1 MIISLVPARIFAKTL
16 VRSSVALVCLAG
28 AATAAEVN
36 IYSYREPQLVQ
47 PLLAAFTAKTG
58 IKTNLVF
65 AKDGL
70 IERMVAEAGNS
81 PVDVLLTN
89 EFGLLTLARD
99 KGVTQPLTSPTIAAE
114 IPAQYRDSEGH
125 WIGLTGRARVVY
137 ASKDRVKQEAITLE
151 ELAEPKWRGKV
162 CIRSGQY
169 TYNTA
174 LFASLVLHKGAA
186 WTEQWLKDVKDNLA
200 QKPTG
205 GDRDVAK
212 AIHAGKCDVGI
223 ANTYYL
229 GALSTS
235 PNVEH
240 RAWAASIKVLFP
252 NTADRGT
259 HMNITG
265 ASLARHAP
273 NKVHAIALLEFL
285 ASAQAQ
291 ALYASVNHE
300 YPLKAGI
307 AWSPIVQ
314 SWGTFNADTAK
325 LEDIA
330 RLRRQAS
337 ELVDKT
343 NFDAG
348 PGS

>member
-28 AATAAEVN
+28 AATAAEIN

-58 IKTNLVF
+58 IKANLVF

-186 WTEQWLKDVKDNLA
+186 WTEQWLKDVKD
-200 QKPTG
+200 
-205 GDRDVAK
+205 
-212 AIHAGKCDVGI
+212 
-223 ANTYYL
+223 
-229 GALSTS
+229 TS
-235 PNVEH
+235 PRNQPAATEMSP
-240 RAWAASIKVLFP
+240 RPFMPESAMSASPTPTIWARCPRPRMSSI
-252 NTADRGT
+252 
-259 HMNITG
+259 
-265 ASLARHAP
+265 
-273 NKVHAIALLEFL
+273 
-285 ASAQAQ
+285 
-291 ALYASVNHE
+291 
-300 YPLKAGI
+300 
-307 AWSPIVQ
+307 
-314 SWGTFNADTAK
+314 
-325 LEDIA
+325 
-330 RLRRQAS
+330 
-337 ELVDKT
+337 
-343 NFDAG
+343 G
-348 PGS
+348 PGRPRSRCCFPIRRIAART